1 MSEKTVV
8 KNNGISVL
16 GLLGVVFVIFKL
28 LGITAVAGW
37 SWWLVTLP
45 FWIGLGIA
53 VAIFAVA
60 AIGLCVVALVDK
72 LFVK

>member
-8 KNNGISVL
+8 KSSGMSTL

-45 FWIGLGIA
+45 FWIGIAIVLAIIVGGALIVGIA
-53 VAIFAVA
+53 
-60 AIGLCVVALVDK
+60 ALFSK
-72 LFVK
+72 